1 MKKTMFAVLCLAMTA
16 MTTMAK
22 DNNKSH
28 QGHMN
33 QPRHEMVDPVINME
47 IVGQMGLSDKKVKQI
62 AALKVKKQDE
72 MKALRAQHQPK
83 ADMKQRHGKKHHAA
97 QGKQPMAQKN
107 QMAKKAPHRGAHHA
121 QMQAINEK
129 YRKELKDIMGTKTY
143 VAYVEKVNDRLA
155 MHHAHG
161 KHHKGHG
168 HRMHKGQQMH
178 QHQHGQMQHHK
189 PMPQHEP
196 KTKAQQG

>member
-1 MKKTMFAVLCLAMTA
+1 MKKTMLAVLCLAMTA
-16 MTTMAK
+16 MTTIAK

-47 IVGQMGLSDKKVKQI
+47 IVGQMGLSEKKVQQI

-72 MKALRAQHQPK
+72 MKA
-83 ADMKQRHGKKHHAA
+83 
-97 QGKQPMAQKN
+97 
-107 QMAKKAPHRGAHHA
+107 PHKGAHHA

-129 YRKELKDIMGTKTY
+129 YRKEMQDIMGTKTY

-155 MHHAHG
+155 MHHTNG
-161 KHHKGHG
+161 KHHKGHDK
-168 HRMHKGQQMH
+168 RMHKGHQMH
-178 QHQHGQMQHHK
+178 QHQHGQMQHRK

-196 KTKAQQG
+196 QVKAQQG